1 MLEPIRGA
9 FGEVFMTDGSPLYN
23 FLKGFDELTG
33 KMQLSEAAAQKVQK
47 VFKGFFS
54 VLNIGFK
61 AVKVTVKTAFAIL
74 EKCWTS

>member
-1 MLEPIRGA
+1 M
-9 FGEVFMTDGSPLYN
+9 
-23 FLKGFDELTG
+23 KGFDELTG

>member
-1 MLEPIRGA
+1 M
-9 FGEVFMTDGSPLYN
+9 
-23 FLKGFDELTG
+23 
-33 KMQLSEAAAQKVQK
+33 QK

-74 EKCWTS
+74 EKVLDILSPVTDLLHGSKEEETA